1 MDAVAA
7 RDAERAD
14 AYAREHDIPRWFG
27 SYDELLADPEIQAVY
42 ISLPNSLHA
51 EWSIRAL
58 RAGKHV
64 LCEKP
69 FSDSPAA
76 VDEAYDCA
84 DANGVLLMEAF
95 MYRHHPQTTAVADL
109 VAGGELGEVRY
120 IRTIFGF
127 NGVRLF
133 GATNIRFSPELGGGA
148 LMDVG
153 SYCVSGARLVGG
165 EPLRVQGTQ
174 ALGPTGVDLDFAGTL
189 EFADGVLAQFQC
201 GFTIERRYELEVIGT
216 DGRLRV
222 ATPYRIEEPG
232 VDLWTA
238 NGHRRI
244 EIQNVDSY
252 GLQLDDFSAAIEG
265 DAVPLLGRSDAL
277 GQARALAA
285 LRASA
290 TSGETVALTAS

>member
-1 MDAVAA
+1 
-7 RDAERAD
+7 
-14 AYAREHDIPRWFG
+14 
-27 SYDELLADPEIQAVY
+27 
-42 ISLPNSLHA
+42 
-51 EWSIRAL
+51 
-58 RAGKHV
+58 
-64 LCEKP
+64 
-69 FSDSPAA
+69 
-76 VDEAYDCA
+76 
-84 DANGVLLMEAF
+84 

-133 GATNIRFSPELGGGA
+133 GGTNIRFSPELGGGA

-153 SYCVSGARLVGG
+153 SYCVSGARLVAG

-252 GLQLDDFSAAIEG
+252 RLQLDNFSAAIEG
-265 DAVPLLGRSDAL
+265 DALPLLGRSDAL

-290 TSGETVALTAS
+290 TSGETVALRDS